1 MVINDVLIV
10 DIVKK
15 AREYEKTKSITT
27 ATDVCKM
34 LVKWADRATALAK
47 GGDNEQ

>member
-10 DIVKK
+10 DIVKL
-15 AREYEKTKSITT
+15 AREYNKTKSITT

-34 LVKWADRATALAK
+34 LVKWADNATNLALAN
-47 GGDNEQ
+47 GEEE